1 MIAYLKKSKIKL
13 LYSFYLLTVLIL
25 IPYNFNTNYKKSKYN
40 LNDNIFKLQTTSY
53 NVDGAKLTIEA
64 KGREKILANYYFKN
78 KQEKEKIEKNLELG
92 DILNITGEIKI
103 PNDNDNFNSF
113 NYRKYLLSKKIKR
126 IISVNSIEIAKKNTN
141 LFYNIKNI
149 TIKKINKIENN
160 EYIYLFIMGKNNLD
174 NNIKDSYSKNG
185 ISHLF
190 AISGMHISLI
200 TLTLSKLLN
209 IISKKKKLNFLI
221 ITSFL
226 LFFLFLTDYMP

>member
-1 MIAYLKKSKIKL
+1 MLQELVIAYLKKSKIKL

-53 NVDGAKLTIEA
+53 NIDGDKLTIEA

-185 ISHLF
+185 ISYLYF
-190 AISGMHISLI
+190 D
-200 TLTLSKLLN
+200 
-209 IISKKKKLNFLI
+209 FL
-221 ITSFL
+221 
-226 LFFLFLTDYMP
+226 

>member
-53 NVDGAKLTIEA
+53 NIDGAKLTIEA

-149 TIKKINKIENN
+149 IIK
-160 EYIYLFIMGKNNLD
+160 Y
-174 NNIKDSYSKNG
+174 
-185 ISHLF
+185 
-190 AISGMHISLI
+190 
-200 TLTLSKLLN
+200 T
-209 IISKKKKLNFLI
+209 
-221 ITSFL
+221 
-226 LFFLFLTDYMP
+226 